1 MPTCPTCGVDLPEGA
16 RFCPSCGSAVP
27 TEVGTEERKL
37 VTVVFADLV
46 DSTGLTQRLDPER
59 AREVIGAYYELA
71 SAELASLRGRAEKF
85 IGDAVMAVFG
95 LPTVH
100 EDDAVRAIRASLA
113 IRDRTRKL
121 GPELGLPFE
130 LDVHVGVASGAVA
143 SGVSPAGQLL
153 ATGPTVN
160 LAARLQDAAAP
171 GEVLAS
177 ETTVELTRNSVE
189 FGEPRMIEAAGF
201 DAPVRA
207 YPVVRLA
214 ASRSRRTIPL
224 IGRRSELSLLEETY
238 RRAIRNK
245 RAHLFTLLG
254 EPGIGKSR
262 LVQEFVSGLGE
273 DVTVLTG
280 RAVSWGGEVTFWPL
294 VEMLRAEAGIHEDDS
309 VAVIRE
315 RLEELAEGC
324 CTRDEAQQVA
334 AQLALALGVG
344 EEDTERQFLQ
354 QEVQAG
360 FRRLLEGLGARGP
373 LALVFEDL
381 HAAQP
386 AFLDLIEHAVLRVKG
401 IPLFVLSVARED
413 LLEDRPGW
421 GGGRADAVT
430 LHLDPLDPEASAEL
444 ARESA
449 GEELD
454 DLTVRQIA
462 ERTGGNPFFIVETTG
477 MLLHEG
483 REGMAQSVLPAT
495 VHAVVASRLDHLS
508 EPARELARKMSVF
521 RPPVDP
527 SELALVTDVSDEAL
541 AELEQEEVLVHD
553 EGDLTQ
559 WRFRHQV
566 LRDVAYE
573 SLPKRERQ
581 RLHLAVADELIARG
595 LQPRYPQAIAYH
607 LEHAARASL
616 DLNPADRVLADRAVE
631 ALGEAGDRLRRR
643 MELRSA
649 IDLYLRGLALAG
661 PKESWGAREAGMLAG
676 IGESQY
682 WLAEYDPAREH
693 LTRALEIG
701 AGSDRVVAHAAR
713 FLADIVLNVD
723 ADIEAAERLF
733 TQAREA
739 ADRYG
744 DPYVIARVR
753 LMSAWVPSWRGD
765 PGTAEK
771 EWREVVEL
779 AREHGDKWAEARAL
793 ANLCSANS
801 AAGDEREAMEFA
813 SEALRLGEEM
823 GDRFTV
829 AVARQF
835 LGNSY
840 RRMGRH
846 AEALEMFS
854 AAIRAFE
861 DLGARWEQGAA
872 LADRGEVRLFTDDL
886 RGAERDY
893 REALSIMTALDERG
907 YLGFIHEELA
917 VLAAME
923 GDWPRA
929 ETHLERA
936 ERMEI
941 TGDLFSRAGP
951 LETKA
956 ELALLKGDRAAA
968 LAATREALELL
979 RQSAYRNRHAVS
991 LLRAANRFGA
1001 DAVGGEAEVADA
1013 RERLERAGWVMPPDP
1028 VARAAN
1034 AEPAP

>member
-1 MPTCPTCGVDLPEGA
+1 MVTCPTCGTDLPEGA
-16 RFCPSCGSAVP
+16 RFCPFCGSAVP

-46 DSTGLTQRLDPER
+46 DSTGLAQRLDPER
-59 AREVIGAYYELA
+59 AREVISAYYEVA

-100 EDDAVRAIRASLA
+100 EDDAVRAVRASLA
-113 IRDRTRKL
+113 IRERTRKL
-121 GPELGLPFE
+121 APELGLPFE

-143 SGVSPAGQLL
+143 VGVSPAGQLL

-160 LAARLQDAAAP
+160 LAARLQDAAPP
-171 GEVLAS
+171 GEVLVSA
-177 ETTVELTRNSVE
+177 TTVELTRDSVE
-189 FGEPRMIEAAGF
+189 FGESRKVEAAGF
-201 DAPVRA
+201 PEPVRA

-224 IGRRSELSLLEETY
+224 VGRRSELSLMEETY
-238 RRAIRNK
+238 RRANKSK

-262 LVQEFVSGLGE
+262 LVQEFLSGLGD
-273 DVTVLTG
+273 DVTHLTG
-280 RAVSWGGEVTFWPL
+280 RAVAWGGEVTFWPL
-294 VEMLRAEAGIHEDDS
+294 VEMLRSEAGIHEDDS
-309 VAVIRE
+309 PEVIHE

-373 LALVFEDL
+373 LVLVFEDL

-386 AFLDLIEHAVLRVKG
+386 ALLDLIEQAVLRVKG
-401 IPLFVLSVARED
+401 VPLFVLAVARED
-413 LLEDRPGW
+413 LLDERPGW

-430 LHLDPLDPEASAEL
+430 VHLDPLDAEASEEL
-444 ARESA
+444 ARQSA

-454 DLTVRQIA
+454 DGKVREIA
-462 ERTGGNPFFIVETTG
+462 ARTGGNPFFIVETTG

-483 REGMAQSVLPAT
+483 REGMATSVLPAT

-508 EPARELARKMSVF
+508 EPARELVRKMSVF

-527 SELALVTDVSDEAL
+527 SELALVTEVSDEAL
-541 AELEQEEVLVHD
+541 AELEQEEVLVRD
-553 EGDLTQ
+553 EGDATQ

-595 LQPRYPQAIAYH
+595 LRSRYPQVIAYH
-607 LEHAARASL
+607 LEHAARAGL
-616 DLNPADRVLADRAVE
+616 DLNPADRTLADRAVD
-631 ALGEAGDRLRRR
+631 ALGDAGDRLRRR
-643 MELRSA
+643 MELRTA

-661 PKESWGAREAGMLAG
+661 PKDLWGDREAGMLAG
-676 IGESQY
+676 IGEADY
-682 WLAEYDPAREH
+682 WLAEYDPAREN
-693 LTRALEIG
+693 LRRALDLG
-701 AGSDRVVAHAAR
+701 ADSDRVKAHAAR
-713 FLADIVLNVD
+713 FLADVVLNVD
-723 ADIEAAERLF
+723 ADIEASARLF
-733 TQAREA
+733 EEAREA
-739 ADRYG
+739 AERLG

-753 LMSAWVPSWRGD
+753 LMAAWVHSWRGD
-765 PGTAEK
+765 PATAEK

-779 AREHGDKWAEARAL
+779 AREHDDKWAEARAL

-813 SEALRLGEEM
+813 QEALRLGEEM

-829 AVARQF
+829 AVAKQF

-840 RRMGRH
+840 RRMGRYG
-846 AEALEMFS
+846 EAMEMFS

-872 LADRGEVRLFTDDL
+872 LADRGEVRLLTGDL
-886 RGAERDY
+886 PAAEKDY
-893 REALSIMTALDERG
+893 RESLSIMTALEERG

-941 TGDLFSRAGP
+941 SGDLFSRAGP
-951 LETKA
+951 LETRS
-956 ELALLKGDRAAA
+956 ELALLKGEREVA
-968 LAATREALELL
+968 LAATLEALELL
-979 RQSAYRNRHAVS
+979 KQSAYRNRHAVA
-991 LLRAANRFGA
+991 LVRAATRFGA
-1001 DAVGGEAEVADA
+1001 NAVGGEAGVADA
-1013 RERLERAGWVMPPDP
+1013 RERLERAGWVVPPDP
-1028 VARAAN
+1028 VAQGAN
-1034 AEPAP
+1034 P